1 MSVGLS
7 VRYVYPHF
15 LKWYLPSWGVKRD
28 NPQIY
33 PPKCKSRGST
43 LGQRPV
49 MTQWWWWWF
58 NRWMDHVQH
67 SIGLMQFHNWSPT
80 ATVGKSP
87 APLGM
92 HWLYSGGQHYFKLV
106 EFTIHFKLWYF
117 KWIRFDENHKAS
129 VYNLPTDWRL
139 NRTVSHKVPAH
150 NKLPL
155 ILRTPLISKD
165 SVGALC
171 FHALF
176 CILYFS
182 VFPFMHSCNYQN
194 FC

>member
-1 MSVGLS
+1 MWHSVWLSGKMITSCWAECLS
-7 VRYVYPHF
+7 VCLSVTFYPHFSLHHQDEVWDVFRDLHLYDRRCLLVTFYPHF

-49 MTQWWWWWF
+49 MAQWWWWWF
-58 NRWMDHVQH
+58 NRWMDHAQH

-117 KWIRFDENHKAS
+117 
-129 VYNLPTDWRL
+129 
-139 NRTVSHKVPAH
+139 
-150 NKLPL
+150 
-155 ILRTPLISKD
+155 
-165 SVGALC
+165 
-171 FHALF
+171 
-176 CILYFS
+176 
-182 VFPFMHSCNYQN
+182 
-194 FC
+194 